1 MSKVPSLQRIV
12 SSRLGLQP
20 QPTILDSLV
29 RHIVSKM
36 NHAVRDFNAQIRD
49 TNLNEHFIPYY
60 LYFDVFLSQVH
71 YDLNELE
78 KKLSF
83 SSKSLED
90 KYYVYQTAIEVLRIE
105 DLEEK
110 VQRAITNAQVDLQMG
125 METAQDVEE
134 HKEFVKTAKRSLEH
148 LYTLHERLKTV
159 SFENNTLDAVVMKI
173 DITVLKFKN
182 DNLSQPNMICDERM
196 IPFYKHLEDMIKRV
210 NRYLKKLRNNDNG
223 HYNNG
228 HNDKGHY
235 DSHMTLYGE
244 VIRKKMDI
252 EGLEER
258 IKVAIEDAENEL
270 KNGSVNEEDL
280 QEYEIYLNVANK
292 GLKQLQELSETL

>member
-90 KYYVYQTAIEVLRIE
+90 KYYVYQKAIEVLRIE

-125 METAQDVEE
+125 TAQDVEE

-159 SFENNTLDAVVMKI
+159 SFENDTLHAVVTRI
-173 DITVLKFKN
+173 D
-182 DNLSQPNMICDERM
+182 
-196 IPFYKHLEDMIKRV
+196 
-210 NRYLKKLRNNDNG
+210 
-223 HYNNG
+223 
-228 HNDKGHY
+228 
-235 DSHMTLYGE
+235 
-244 VIRKKMDI
+244 
-252 EGLEER
+252 
-258 IKVAIEDAENEL
+258 VAF
-270 KNGSVNEEDL
+270 
-280 QEYEIYLNVANK
+280 
-292 GLKQLQELSETL
+292 